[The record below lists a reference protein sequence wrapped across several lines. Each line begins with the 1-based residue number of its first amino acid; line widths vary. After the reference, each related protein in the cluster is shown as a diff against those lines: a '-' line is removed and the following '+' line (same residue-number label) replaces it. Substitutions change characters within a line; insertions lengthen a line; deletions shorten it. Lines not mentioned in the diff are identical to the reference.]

1 MYSVKSLVEV
11 LYCKKTSV
19 LTLPARAE
27 GTSGNLVPQLTT
39 LLAAELLALIT
50 SKEPLVLVHIL
61 FILLHLDDVRKRVG
75 TAIGAVGAQG
85 AVVADLVDD
94 TSNGLLGAR
103 IGELSRLPLSMVNT
117 ALLLPLLLLL
127 LLVLLVL
134 EHLLLPLLLGLRLRL
149 GQSGLLLMHAGEE
162 ADVLLGLLLDGAGVD
177 KVVVLGVLALGEEE
191 GGEARVAH
199 VHIHVAEA
207 SSPAIVEANPG
218 VAEDLAVVA
227 AHGLRHADAGN
238 GAGRQ
243 ASLLL
248 EEIILVARLRR
259 GLVVLSLVERNDG
272 VGRARHGRCD
282 ARGRHLR

>member
-1 MYSVKSLVEV
+1 M
-11 LYCKKTSV
+11 

-127 LLVLLVL
+127 LLLVL

-162 ADVLLGLLLDGAGVD
+162 ADVLLGLLLDGAGVY

>member
-1 MYSVKSLVEV
+1 M
-11 LYCKKTSV
+11 

-50 SKEPLVLVHIL
+50 SKEPLVLIHIL

-75 TAIGAVGAQG
+75 TAVGAVGAQG

-127 LLVLLVL
+127 LLVL

-243 ASLLL
+243 AGLLL

>member
-127 LLVLLVL
+127 LLLVL

-162 ADVLLGLLLDGAGVD
+162 ADVLLGLLLDGAGVY

>member
-1 MYSVKSLVEV
+1 M
-11 LYCKKTSV
+11 

-50 SKEPLVLVHIL
+50 SKEPLVLIHIL

-117 ALLLPLLLLL
+117 ALLLPLLL
-127 LLVLLVL
+127 LLVL